1 MKNIQML
8 NESFESEKLQKLIEK
23 KIREL
28 KREKPDW
35 VQKNLQGEIMFLKNE
50 ILPIVLRSTTLLY
63 DEIVKYV
70 VTKIREA
77 IDNECNDI
85 VFVLNLSQQ
94 SNEVRR
100 IGTCIPEGGAGIEL
114 AADFAQKI
122 EEVSL

>member
-1 MKNIQML
+1 MEAI
-8 NESFESEKLQKLIEK
+8 NESYESEKLKKLIEK
-23 KIREL
+23 KVREL

-35 VQKNLQGEIMFLKNE
+35 IQKDLQSEIILLKNH

-70 VTKIREA
+70 VVKVKEA
-77 IDNECNDI
+77 ISWECNDLVI
-85 VFVLNLSQQ
+85 VLNLSPQKD
-94 SNEVRR
+94 EIRR
-100 IGTCIPEGGAGIEL
+100 IATCVPEGGAGIEL